1 MSVSGIY
8 SPVDTAVS
16 GMRAQ
21 SARVRVISANIANAF
36 TSRTPSGGPYR
47 RQSVVLSA
55 LPDELAG
62 VRILRVVPDVTTDF
76 KRVLDPGHPDADEN
90 GYVLMPNVEIP
101 TEIMHLV
108 AASRAYQANAAVLK
122 RYQEMTSITV
132 ELLR

>member
-1 MSVSGIY
+1 MSVSGIF
-8 SPVDTAVS
+8 SPVDSAVS

-47 RQSVVLSA
+47 RQSVVLST

-62 VRILRVVPDVTTDF
+62 VRILRVVPDMTDF

-122 RYQEMTSITV
+122 RYQEMINMTV